1 MIKFFRKIRQQL
13 LSKNQVSKYLV
24 YAFGEIILVVIGI
37 LIALGINNLNQER
50 INKNTEQI
58 YLHGLEEEFKT
69 SKLKLEELI
78 QVNQGNIDGAKS
90 ILKYIADP
98 NKSPGEKEFS
108 QLLYQSFSSDIAFNP
123 NNSLLNEMI
132 NSGNLKIL
140 SNSELRRLL
149 TNWISTLEDIK
160 RQENELDIQREHVLN
175 EFRTEGNSLQT
186 VLKQVGVYQQLG
198 IPIGQQKEQ
207 SNLKLLSS
215 SAFEN
220 NILMFILA
228 SYSTGEAHYQPLMR
242 EMEQI
247 LNLIQNEID

>member
-37 LIALGINNLNQER
+37 LIALGINNLNQQR

-58 YLHGLEEEFKT
+58 YLQGLEEEFQT

-90 ILKYIADP
+90 ILTYIADP
-98 NKSPGEKEFS
+98 NNSPGEKEFS
-108 QLLYQSFSSDIAFNP
+108 ELLYQSFSSDIAFNP

-186 VLKQVGVYQQLG
+186 VLKQVGVYQQLD
-198 IPIGQQKEQ
+198 IPIGQKEQ

-228 SYSTGEAHYQPLMR
+228 SYATGEAHYQPLMR

-247 LNLIQNEID
+247 LSLIQKEID

>member
-98 NKSPGEKEFS
+98 NNSPAEKEFS

-140 SNSELRRLL
+140 SNSDLRRLL

-175 EFRTEGNSLQT
+175 EFRSEGNSLQT
-186 VLKQVGVYQQLG
+186 VLKQVGVYQQLD
-198 IPIGQQKEQ
+198 IPIGQKEQ

-228 SYSTGEAHYQPLMR
+228 SYATGEAHYQPLMR

-247 LNLIQNEID
+247 LSLIQKEIE

>member
-98 NKSPGEKEFS
+98 NNSPAEKEFS

-140 SNSELRRLL
+140 SNSDLRRLL

-186 VLKQVGVYQQLG
+186 VLKQVGVYQQLD
-198 IPIGQQKEQ
+198 IPIGQKEQ